1 MLITTDGEK
10 WRYLAVKSLPALL
23 RRITSNHNGDFFC
36 LNCFHSC
43 SSENRLK
50 KHETVCNDH
59 DYCHVEMPNEDNKSL
74 NYNHGEKS
82 LKVPFI
88 IYADLECL
96 LEKMQNNVKIISK
109 NLTKR
114 EKISLYLLVTQG
126 IQFVHLTQQKMNV
139 TSTEMKTKKL
149 RLMKNK
155 KFATYIKKNFV
166 LMKMIKIHLNYTIK
180 SEIIVITQEN
190 LKELLIVF
198 AI

>member
-1 MLITTDGEK
+1 
-10 WRYLAVKSLPALL
+10 
-23 RRITSNHNGDFFC
+23 
-36 LNCFHSC
+36 
-43 SSENRLK
+43 
-50 KHETVCNDH
+50 
-59 DYCHVEMPNEDNKSL
+59 MPNEDNKSL

-155 KFATYIKKNFV
+155 KFATYI
-166 LMKMIKIHLNYTIK
+166 
-180 SEIIVITQEN
+180 
-190 LKELLIVF
+190 
-198 AI
+198 

>member
-43 SSENRLK
+43 STENRLK

-155 KFATYIKKNFV
+155 KFATYI
-166 LMKMIKIHLNYTIK
+166 
-180 SEIIVITQEN
+180 
-190 LKELLIVF
+190 
-198 AI
+198 

>member
-1 MLITTDGEK
+1 
-10 WRYLAVKSLPALL
+10 
-23 RRITSNHNGDFFC
+23 
-36 LNCFHSC
+36 
-43 SSENRLK
+43 
-50 KHETVCNDH
+50 
-59 DYCHVEMPNEDNKSL
+59 MPNEDNKSL
-74 NYNHGEKS
+74 KYNHGEKS

-155 KFATYIKKNFV
+155 KFATYAKKNFS

-190 LKELLIVF
+190 LEELLILF